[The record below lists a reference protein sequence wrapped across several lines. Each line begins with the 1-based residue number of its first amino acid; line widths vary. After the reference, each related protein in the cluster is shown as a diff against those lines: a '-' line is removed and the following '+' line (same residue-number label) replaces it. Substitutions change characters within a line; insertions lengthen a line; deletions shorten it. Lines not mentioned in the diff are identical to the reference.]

1 MAYLTIV
8 QTPGAGSAPAGGTL
22 EDAWDGREI
31 AITAPGGDTYL
42 HEILDATDGSPPALS
57 TPTSQTARFT
67 PSGGRRA
74 YRYRATINVGG
85 VRSEYTRTIHV
96 SRDANG
102 VEIFGCYRIASGERS
117 GERNDPR
124 GLAAV
129 WDENFA
135 RIDAAIGNAP
145 TPAVPKVPGDTLQ
158 GGALNLLEDDG
169 APSPTFVLPAPGSW
183 RRIAAKRVDQVAA
196 SVLIS
201 VAGGATIDGAA
212 TYTLVGTDVA
222 AEFWSDGINVFVGP
236 NDVGGGGGGAS
247 PSGATPQAVALSGSA
262 GSSVLYSRGDHAH
275 AHGNLAAGG
284 SLHTAASGLVAGFM
298 SSTDK
303 TKLDAST
310 SAATANAL
318 CQRNASGFLAVS
330 RLTTPDLRAPSS
342 SLDIG
347 GSPITLGAPTIEIAD
362 AIGGNQVAICT
373 VAPAA
378 RVEIQ
383 DYCTSF
389 ELRWVQDGTG
399 AGAHTTIS
407 GQRGAA
413 GFGGGDV
420 RINVGEG
427 GTIGT
432 DAPGDHV
439 VSLGT
444 MSSAVLRTGRLRL
457 RRETTTPTI
466 LDIYAS
472 TSGLCHFES
481 SYALFFNASGTWTG
495 TYVQIG
501 GSLGALLTMQ
511 SGAAEFDCQVSC
523 DAEEPAFSATPTL
536 NFNLSNHQRI
546 GVLTGN
552 ITSLGATNLRDGA
565 LYTVSVRQDGVGG
578 RTITWGSAFA
588 FGATYNGTPAAG
600 ANARTIWTFLS
611 DGTTARCIGKETF

>member
-1 MAYLTIV
+1 MPNPLDSYLPVRKILIDGV
-8 QTPGAGSAPAGGTL
+8 EQPYRRDINLVGAQV
-22 EDAWDGREI
+22 ED
-31 AITAPGGDTYL
+31 
-42 HEILDATDGSPPALS
+42 DAENLAVKVK
-57 TPTSQTARFT
+57 F
-67 PSGGRRA
+67 
-74 YRYRATINVGG
+74 G
-85 VRSEYTRTIHV
+85 VRV
-96 SRDANG
+96 
-102 VEIFGCYRIASGERS
+102 ASFNS
-117 GERNDPR
+117 
-124 GLAAV
+124 
-129 WDENFA
+129 
-135 RIDAAIGNAP
+135 
-145 TPAVPKVPGDTLQ
+145 GDTLR
-158 GGALNLLEDDG
+158 ADYLCLLDDNEDPT
-169 APSPTFVLPAPGSW
+169 PSFVLPAPNTWQGQ
-183 RRIAAKRVDQVAA
+183 RILAKRLDQPAGSATITVE
-196 SVLIS
+196 
-201 VAGGATIDGAA
+201 GGALIDGAA
-212 TYTLVGTDVA
+212 SHVLVGSDVA
-222 AEFWSDGINVFVGP
+222 AEFWSDGTQVLVGP
-236 NDVGGGGGGAS
+236 NDAGGGGGG
-247 PSGATPQAVALSGSA
+247 PPLSGAAPNSVGLLASA
-262 GSSVLYSRGDHAH
+262 GVSTNASRADHVH
-275 AHGNLAAGG
+275 PHGNL
-284 SLHTAASGLVAGFM
+284 SASGLLHAAATTSISGFM
-298 SSTDK
+298 SSADK

-330 RLTTPDLRAPSS
+330 SLTTPDLRAPSS

-413 GFGGGDV
+413 GLGGGDV

-444 MSSAVLRTGRLRL
+444 MSSAISRTGRLRL

-495 TYVQIG
+495 AYVQIG